1 MWLWLI
7 KRTLNALSAGHRC
20 YRSSKFF
27 FVQSDSCLLS
37 TDWFSKSVVV
47 VVLDVAVVVVVVVV
61 ASFTLSL
68 SLSLMHPHTHTL
80 SLSMRIT
87 ACKIAVIFFSVPTCK
102 KYRSSFFRRQL
113 FENVIAETTRMKVW
127 VSEWVCEFFRS
138 PWYSLSF
145 SLALFLSFSLCSL
158 SLSLSLSFS
167 LSLSLSLAH
176 WIGLFRWLQYCPIVL
191 FPSPV
196 FFGHTNLCKGRSKKG
211 VMK

>member
-1 MWLWLI
+1 MWLWF
-7 KRTLNALSAGHRC
+7 NSPSAGHRC
-20 YRSSKFF
+20 YRNSKFF

-61 ASFTLSL
+61 ASFTL

-113 FENVIAETTRMKVW
+113 FENVIAETTRMKMW
-127 VSEWVCEFFRS
+127 VSVWA
-138 PWYSLSF
+138 LSF
-145 SLALFLSFSLCSL
+145 ALVL
-158 SLSLSLSFS
+158 SLSLSLSFFLLFSFALS
-167 LSLSLSLAH
+167 LSLFRSLSLSLARPLSVTTILPH
-176 WIGLFRWLQYCPIVL
+176 CFVS
-191 FPSPV
+191 FMPV
-196 FFGHTNLCKGRSKKG
+196 FFRSYRSMQRKGWWNNRFLTGIPISSLSLAWLFW
-211 VMK
+211 